1 MGGPRAG
8 QPSSPAASTGHGALL
23 KARLMPRRLLFL
35 VTEDWYFLAHRLP
48 MAHAAKAA
56 GYEVHVA
63 TRLKDGKEAIEK
75 EGFVPHALGWSRGS
89 LSPRGNF
96 SAVLDIRR
104 LLRELQP
111 DILHNVSLKPVL
123 LGGAASLGL
132 PRVAVVNTITGRG
145 TLFAGQSRDG
155 LTRKATG
162 FALRLLLARERSRTT
177 VENADDRDF
186 LIALGGPA
194 DRIVV
199 VPGSG
204 VDTERLQPLPE
215 PPPPVTAAFAGRML
229 AIKGVAELIQA
240 FALLGQRGVSVQLL
254 LAGDCDRENPGSLAP
269 EQLCEFAS
277 LYGINWLGH
286 VADIREVWA
295 EAHFAMLASWGG
307 EGVPMSLL
315 EAAACGRAMVATDVP
330 GSRDI
335 VVDGVT
341 GLTVPVGDVPA
352 LADAMAKLAGDA
364 ALRERLA
371 KAARAL
377 VEEKFS
383 AEKIGKQIVAL
394 YNELVGDEPPAL
406 SAQRA
411 SSR

>member
-1 MGGPRAG
+1 
-8 QPSSPAASTGHGALL
+8 
-23 KARLMPRRLLFL
+23 MPRRLLFL

-48 MAHAAKAA
+48 MARAAKAA

-63 TRLKDGKEAIEK
+63 TRLKDGKAAIEK

-89 LSPRGNF
+89 LSPLGNA
-96 SAVLDIRR
+96 SAVFEIRR
-104 LLRELQP
+104 LLKELAP
-111 DILHNVSLKPVL
+111 EILHNVSLKPVL
-123 LGGAASLGL
+123 LGGTASLGL
-132 PRVAVVNTITGRG
+132 PQVAVVNTVTGRG
-145 TLFAGQSRDG
+145 TLFADESRG
-155 LTRKATG
+155 GPTRQATG
-162 FALRLLLARERSRTT
+162 FALRLLLARQRSKTT
-177 VENADDRDF
+177 VENADDREF
-186 LIALGGPA
+186 LISLGAPA
-194 DRIVV
+194 EAIVV

-204 VDTERLQPLPE
+204 VDTEKLVPLPD
-215 PPPPVTAAFAGRML
+215 PPPPVAAAFAGRML
-229 AIKGVAELIQA
+229 AIKGVAELIEAYSQLA
-240 FALLGQRGVSVQLL
+240 ERDVALQLL

-269 EQLCEFAS
+269 EQLCEFAN
-277 LYGINWLGH
+277 LYGINWIGH

-295 EAHFAMLASWGG
+295 RAHFAVLASRGG

-341 GLTVPVGDVPA
+341 GLTVPVGDLKA

-364 ALRERLA
+364 ALRERFG

-383 AEKIGKQIVAL
+383 AEKVGQHIVAI
-394 YNELVGDEPPAL
+394 YEELI
-406 SAQRA
+406 SARPA

>member
-1 MGGPRAG
+1 
-8 QPSSPAASTGHGALL
+8 
-23 KARLMPRRLLFL
+23 MPRRLLFL

-48 MAHAAKAA
+48 MARAARAA

-75 EGFVPHALGWSRGS
+75 EGFVPHSLGWSRGS

-96 SAVLDIRR
+96 TAVLHIRR

-111 DILHNVSLKPVL
+111 AILHNVSLKPVL
-123 LGGAASLGL
+123 LGGTASLGL
-132 PRVAVVNTITGRG
+132 PQLAVVNTITGRG
-145 TLFAGQSRDG
+145 TLFADQSRDG

-162 FALRLLLARERSRTT
+162 FALRLLLARARSRTT
-177 VENADDRDF
+177 VENADDREF
-186 LIALGGPA
+186 LIALGGPPEK
-194 DRIVV
+194 IVV

-204 VDTERLQPLPE
+204 VDTEKLKPLPE
-215 PPPPVTAAFAGRML
+215 PPQPVTAAFAGRML

-240 FALLGQRGVSVQLL
+240 FSLLAERGIALQLL

-269 EQLCEFAS
+269 EQLCEFAN

-286 VADIREVWA
+286 VTDIREVWA
-295 EAHFAMLASWGG
+295 RAHFAVLASRGG

-315 EAAACGRAMVATDVP
+315 EAAACGRPMVATDVP

-341 GLTVPVGDVPA
+341 GLTAPLGDVPA
-352 LADAMAKLAGDA
+352 LADAMATLAGDA
-364 ALRERLA
+364 AMRERFG

-377 VEEKFS
+377 VEDKFS
-383 AEKIGKQIVAL
+383 AEKIGKEIVAL
-394 YNELVGDEPPAL
+394 YNELV
-406 SAQRA
+406 SAQHA
-411 SSR
+411 SSG

>member
-1 MGGPRAG
+1 
-8 QPSSPAASTGHGALL
+8 
-23 KARLMPRRLLFL
+23 MPRRLLFL

-123 LGGAASLGL
+123 LGGTASLGL
-132 PRVAVVNTITGRG
+132 RGAVVNTITGRG
-145 TLFAGQSRDG
+145 TLFADQSRDG

-162 FALRLLLARERSRTT
+162 FALRLLLARERSWTT

-240 FALLGQRGVSVQLL
+240 FALLGQRGVSVQML

-295 EAHFAMLASWGG
+295 EGA
-307 EGVPMSLL
+307 
-315 EAAACGRAMVATDVP
+315 
-330 GSRDI
+330 
-335 VVDGVT
+335 
-341 GLTVPVGDVPA
+341 
-352 LADAMAKLAGDA
+352 
-364 ALRERLA
+364 
-371 KAARAL
+371 
-377 VEEKFS
+377 
-383 AEKIGKQIVAL
+383 
-394 YNELVGDEPPAL
+394 
-406 SAQRA
+406 
-411 SSR
+411 

>member
-1 MGGPRAG
+1 
-8 QPSSPAASTGHGALL
+8 
-23 KARLMPRRLLFL
+23 
-35 VTEDWYFLAHRLP
+35 
-48 MAHAAKAA
+48 
-56 GYEVHVA
+56 
-63 TRLKDGKEAIEK
+63 
-75 EGFVPHALGWSRGS
+75 
-89 LSPRGNF
+89 
-96 SAVLDIRR
+96 
-104 LLRELQP
+104 
-111 DILHNVSLKPVL
+111 
-123 LGGAASLGL
+123 
-132 PRVAVVNTITGRG
+132 
-145 TLFAGQSRDG
+145 